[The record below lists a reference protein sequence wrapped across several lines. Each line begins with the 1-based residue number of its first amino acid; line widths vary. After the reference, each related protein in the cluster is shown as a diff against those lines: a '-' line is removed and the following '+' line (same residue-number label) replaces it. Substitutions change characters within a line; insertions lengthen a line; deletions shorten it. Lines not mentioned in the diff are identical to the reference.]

1 MIFPIIILLE
11 INIKSYVWFLIL
23 LGGISDYLDGYLA
36 KKLNLKTKFGAI
48 IDPLADKILILILFT
63 WLCINQIIP
72 YWSFSFIVIRELI
85 ISSLRSSKHNGMP
98 AINIGKY
105 KSFLQFLS
113 ILFLFY
119 PLQNVLIFNLGLL
132 FYWISFILC
141 IFSLFIY
148 LRLK

>member
-1 MIFPIIILLE
+1 MVFPIIIFLE
-11 INIKSYVWFLIL
+11 IDIKSYVWFLIL

-48 IDPLADKILILILFT
+48 IDPLADKVLILILFT

-98 AINIGKY
+98 AIDIGKY

-119 PLQNVLIFNLGLL
+119 PLQNALIFNLGLL